1 MDALELLKK
10 DWKKQE
16 SSFPQIKTDALYK
29 MIHQRS
35 SSLTKWILIIAIIE
49 FIFWVGINVVT
60 STKESIE
67 NLKQLHFYK
76 INIVLTIVNFSIILY
91 FIYRFFINYKHIQT
105 TDNTRQLMR
114 KILKVRRTVNY
125 YVIYNLTFLFV
136 SAIMVMTAMYFYDPR
151 VKELLEISESGHGRI
166 TSWGLILLS
175 TGFIILLITVFWLF
189 YKLLYGILMRR
200 LKRNY
205 KELNKLELND

>member
-76 INIVLTIVNFSIILY
+76 INIVLTVINFSIILY
-91 FIYRFFINYKHIQT
+91 FIYRFFINYKRIQT

-151 VKELLEISESGHGRI
+151 VKELLKISESGHGRI

-175 TGFIILLITVFWLF
+175 AGFIILLITVFWLF